1 MKYSAEIE
9 RDMKAFYDSLSEKDR
24 RRAAALEAAKLGPGG
39 TDSIAT
45 VLGCDP
51 KTIRHGQHE
60 LATLPDPRSER
71 VRQTS
76 RPDSLWGRVRRP
88 GGGCRRCLDTMPQL
102 EENFLRVLRD
112 YTAGDPMR
120 EGVRWTDLTRAE
132 IAQRLK
138 EAGTPVSVTVVKQL
152 LRKYRY
158 VKRKAQKSQAMGQ
171 HADRDQQFENIA
183 RLKQQYLESDDPILS
198 IDTKKKELLG
208 TFYRDGHLYTQE
220 VLATFDHDFPSAA
233 SGVVIP
239 HGLYDVK
246 RNDGHVNLGTSHDT
260 SEFACDS
267 IEQWWQSRGRAFYP
281 RATSILL
288 LCDGGGS
295 NSASQYLFKEDLQR
309 LVDRSG
315 IEIRVAHYPPYTSK
329 YNPIEHRLFPHLTRA
344 CRGVIF
350 TSVELVKALMEKA
363 TTRTGLQVT
372 VDILDTVYR
381 TWRKYAEGFKE
392 NMKIMFDEILPKLN
406 YRAVPSGP

>member
-1 MKYSAEIE
+1 MKYSAAIE
-9 RDMKAFYDSLSEKDR
+9 RDMKAFYDSLSEKER
-24 RRAAALEAAKLGPGG
+24 RRYAAIEAAKLGHGG
-39 TDSIAT
+39 TRYIAT

-51 KTIRHGQHE
+51 KTIGHGQHE
-60 LATLPDPRSER
+60 LAALPDPASEW
-71 VRQTS
+71 VR
-76 RPDSLWGRVRRP
+76 RAGHPDRGAGRVRRP
-88 GGGCRRCLDTMPQL
+88 GGGRKRCLDTIPRL

-260 SEFACDS
+260 GEFACDS
-267 IEQWWQSRGRAFYP
+267 IERWWTLRGRALYP

-309 LVDRSG
+309 LVDRLG
-315 IEIRVAHYPPYTSK
+315 IAIRVAHYPPYTSK

-344 CRGVIF
+344 CQGVIF
-350 TSVELVKALMEKA
+350 KSIELVKELMEKA
-363 TTRTGLQVT
+363 KTSTGLKVT
-372 VDILDTVYR
+372 VDILDKVYQ
-381 TWRKYAEGFKE
+381 TGRKYAEGFKE
-392 NMKIMFDEILPKLN
+392 NMKIVFDEILPKWN
-406 YRAVPSGP
+406 YRVVPSGS

>member
-1 MKYSAEIE
+1 MNYSAEIE

-24 RRAAALEAAKLGPGG
+24 RRYAALEAAKLGHGG
-39 TDSIAT
+39 THYIAT

-71 VRQTS
+71 LRQA
-76 RPDSLWGRVRRP
+76 RGLEPRAGRVRRP
-88 GGGCRRCLDTMPQL
+88 GGGRKRCLETIPQL

-112 YTAGDPMR
+112 YTAGDPMQ
-120 EGVRWTDLTRAE
+120 EGIRWTNLTHAE

-152 LRKYRY
+152 LRKHRY
-158 VKRKAQKSQAMGQ
+158 VPRKARKSQTMGQ
-171 HADRDQQFENIA
+171 HADRNQQFENIA
-183 RLKQQYLESDDPILS
+183 RLKQQYLESDNPILS
-198 IDTKKKELLG
+198 IDTKKKELVG
-208 TFYRDGHLYTQE
+208 NFYREGRLYTQE

-239 HGLYDVK
+239 HALYDVK

-260 SEFACDS
+260 SAFACDS
-267 IEQWWQSRGRAFYP
+267 IEHWWVSRGRALSP

-295 NSASQYLFKEDLQR
+295 NSASQYLFQEDLQR
-309 LVDRSG
+309 LVDRIG

-344 CRGVIF
+344 CQGVIF
-350 TSVELVKALMEKA
+350 QSIELVKELMEKA
-363 TTRTGLQVT
+363 KTSTGLHVT
-372 VDILDTVYR
+372 VDILDKVYQ
-381 TWRKYAEGFKE
+381 TGRKYAKGFKE
-392 NMKIMFDEILPKLN
+392 NMKIVFDELLPKWN
-406 YRAVPSGP
+406 YRAIPSGP